1 MKRTREQLLRI
12 VAIQAELA
20 RHDHTL
26 YQPFGGPA
34 AHRSFV
40 VAGRYERLLWDLA
53 TNGGRETR
61 EDIDT
66 RQAKGGVET
75 GGRALRGA
83 ASGGQ
88 AGAVLE
94 LPRGD
99 LHA

>member
-20 RHDHTL
+20 RNDLAIHR
-26 YQPFGGPA
+26 PFGGWP
-34 AHRSFV
+34 AHRAKIV
-40 VAGRYERLLWDLA
+40 VDRYERLLWDLA

-66 RQAKGGVET
+66 RHAKGGVET
-75 GGRALRGA
+75 EGRALRGA

-88 AGAVLE
+88 AGAVLDM
-94 LPRGD
+94 PRGD
-99 LHA
+99 RHA